1 MLEIRMPKF
10 GLSMET
16 GTITKWYKHPGDTVR
31 KGDVL
36 VEIES
41 EKITNDVESPLDGFI
56 KTILV
61 QESESK
67 AVGEIIGY
75 IAETEEELKQE
86 NRQETPP
93 TQQDNNIEEKT
104 TKAPIAQLGKRG
116 SVSASPRAKSLA
128 RDHSIDLSTV
138 QGTGPEGRIIE
149 RDVLDCI
156 AKHTQTAR
164 KEPLSPLRKEIAER
178 LFKSYES
185 YVLVTNMTKVDM
197 TELLEIK
204 KKLIPDVSVTAILIK
219 CLGSILQKYHE
230 FNVHFDGN
238 SIEKF
243 STVNIGVAVDTDKG
257 LIVPVIKDADTL
269 SAAEANERLRSLV
282 ELARTNKLKQEDVE
296 GSHFTITNL
305 GMMRTDMF
313 TPVLNGQEVG
323 ILGIGRSAKELVV
336 KDDNSTAIRTVAYFS
351 LSYDHR
357 IIDGALAARFLGSLA
372 EVIENESLLR
382 EVLKIQRR

>member
-1 MLEIRMPKF
+1 MFEIRMAKF

-16 GTITKWYKHPGDTVR
+16 GTITNWYKHPGDTVK
-31 KGDVL
+31 KGDAL

-41 EKITNDVESPLDGFI
+41 EKITNDLQSPVNGFI
-56 KTILV
+56 KVILV
-61 QESESK
+61 NDGESK

-86 NRQETPP
+86 NKQETPP
-93 TQQDNNIEEKT
+93 TPQDNNIEEKT
-104 TKAPIAQLGKRG
+104 TKAPIAQPGKRG
-116 SVSASPRAKSLA
+116 FVSASPRAKSLA

-149 RDVLDCI
+149 KDVLDCI

-178 LFKSYES
+178 LFKSYQS

-219 CLGSILQKYHE
+219 CLGGILLKYPE
-230 FNVHFDGN
+230 FNVHFDG
-238 SIEKF
+238 STMEKF
-243 STVNIGVAVDTDKG
+243 SSVNIGVAVDTGRG
-257 LIVPVIKDADTL
+257 LIVPVIKRADML
-269 SAAEANERLRSLV
+269 SAAEVNEQLKRLAEYAKENRLRG
-282 ELARTNKLKQEDVE
+282 EDVE

-323 ILGIGRSAKELVV
+323 ILGVGRSVKELVV
-336 KDDNSTAIRTVAYFS
+336 KDDNSIAIRTMAYFS

-357 IIDGALAARFLGSLA
+357 IIDGALASIFLGGLA
-372 EVIENESLLR
+372 EVIENESLLK
-382 EVLKIQRR
+382 EVLKI

>member
-1 MLEIRMPKF
+1 
-10 GLSMET
+10 
-16 GTITKWYKHPGDTVR
+16 
-31 KGDVL
+31 
-36 VEIES
+36 
-41 EKITNDVESPLDGFI
+41 
-56 KTILV
+56 
-61 QESESK
+61 
-67 AVGEIIGY
+67 
-75 IAETEEELKQE
+75 
-86 NRQETPP
+86 
-93 TQQDNNIEEKT
+93 
-104 TKAPIAQLGKRG
+104 
-116 SVSASPRAKSLA
+116 
-128 RDHSIDLSTV
+128 
-138 QGTGPEGRIIE
+138 
-149 RDVLDCI
+149 
-156 AKHTQTAR
+156 
-164 KEPLSPLRKEIAER
+164 
-178 LFKSYES
+178 
-185 YVLVTNMTKVDM
+185 
-197 TELLEIK
+197 
-204 KKLIPDVSVTAILIK
+204 
-219 CLGSILQKYHE
+219 
-230 FNVHFDGN
+230 VHFDGN

>member
-1 MLEIRMPKF
+1 MFEIRMAKF

-16 GTITKWYKHPGDTVR
+16 GTITKWYKHPGDTVK

-41 EKITNDVESPLDGFI
+41 EKITNDLQSPVNGFM
-56 KTILV
+56 KVILV
-61 QESESK
+61 NDGESK

-86 NRQETPP
+86 NKQETPP
-93 TQQDNNIEEKT
+93 TPQDNNIEEKT
-104 TKAPIAQLGKRG
+104 TKAPIAQPGKRG
-116 SVSASPRAKSLA
+116 FVSASPRAKSLA

-149 RDVLDCI
+149 KDVLDCI
-156 AKHTQTAR
+156 AKHTQMAR

-178 LFKSYES
+178 LFKSYQS

-219 CLGSILQKYHE
+219 CLGGILLKSPE
-230 FNVHFDGN
+230 FNVHFDG
-238 SIEKF
+238 STMEKF
-243 STVNIGVAVDTDKG
+243 SSVNIGVAVDTGRG
-257 LIVPVIKDADTL
+257 LIVPVIKRADML
-269 SAAEANERLRSLV
+269 SAVEVNEQLKRLAEYAKKNRLRG
-282 ELARTNKLKQEDVE
+282 EDVE

-323 ILGIGRSAKELVV
+323 ILGVGRSVKELVV
-336 KDDNSTAIRTVAYFS
+336 KDDNSIAIRTMAYFS

-357 IIDGALAARFLGSLA
+357 IIDGALASIFLGGLA
-372 EVIENESLLR
+372 EVIENESLLK
-382 EVLKIQRR
+382 EVLKI